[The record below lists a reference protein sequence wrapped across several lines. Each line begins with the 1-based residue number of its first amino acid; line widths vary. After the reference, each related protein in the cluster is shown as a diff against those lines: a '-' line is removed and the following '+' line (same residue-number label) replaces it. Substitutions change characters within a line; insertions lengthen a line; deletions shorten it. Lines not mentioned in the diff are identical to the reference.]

1 MKHLAD
7 VNATMASN
15 NVAAQLAPKDP
26 LTIQRIATTH
36 PLVRDTF
43 TRFIVAAETE
53 LNITLRV
60 THGLRTIAEQ
70 NALYAQGRTTAGK
83 IVTNAKGGQSFH
95 NHGLAIDVV
104 EMINGKPNW
113 NFDFSKLKPIADRF
127 GMVWGG
133 NFKTIIDRPHFEIT
147 FGYKKATQLAVL
159 PKDKNGY
166 PIIKN

>member
-1 MKHLAD
+1 LAD
-7 VNATMASN
+7 V
-15 NVAAQLAPKDP
+15 VKAAQLTPKDP

-95 NHGLAIDVV
+95 NVGTAIDVV
-104 EMINGKPNW
+104 QMVNGKPNW
-113 NFDFSKLKPIADRF
+113 NFDYSKLEKYSKPLGIE
-127 GMVWGG
+127 WGG
-133 NFKTIIDRPHFEIT
+133 RFKSIVDKPHFQIT
-147 FGYKKATQLAVL
+147 FGYTKATQLAVL

-166 PIIKN
+166 PIIPK

>member
-7 VNATMASN
+7 VNAPVPVN
-15 NVAAQLAPKDP
+15 NVAAQLTPKDP
-26 LTIQRIATTH
+26 LTIQRITTTH

-43 TRFIVAAETE
+43 TRFIVAAESE

-95 NHGLAIDVV
+95 NHGMAIDVV
-104 EMINGKPNW
+104 ELTGKTVNW
-113 NFDFSKLKPIADRF
+113 NFDYSKLKPIADRL
-127 GMVWGG
+127 GIEWGG
-133 NFKTIIDRPHFEIT
+133 TWKFVDKPHFQIT
-147 FGYKKATQLAVL
+147 FGYTKATQLAVL